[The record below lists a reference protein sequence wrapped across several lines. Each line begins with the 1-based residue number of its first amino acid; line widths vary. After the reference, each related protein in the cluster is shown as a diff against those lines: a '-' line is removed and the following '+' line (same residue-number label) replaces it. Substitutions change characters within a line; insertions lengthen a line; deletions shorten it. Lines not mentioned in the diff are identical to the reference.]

1 MAAPQTSAQPP
12 ELLPK
17 VAVRAPTPRARQN
30 AVVVALRSSP
40 MAMIGVTLLGLFAL
54 AAIVGPYVA
63 PYNPSQLMVGPPTGS
78 PSPHHW
84 LGTTQLGQDIFSQLL
99 AGTRASLEMAVG
111 AGVLTNLIAVAVGLT
126 AGYVRGWV
134 DDILS
139 TLANVFLIIPA
150 LPLLIL
156 ISSYAAAFGI
166 RGTTATV
173 VVVALVG
180 WPWGAR
186 AFRSQ
191 VLSLRYRDFVL
202 AAQTSGESKLRI
214 IFAEIMPN
222 MFSIIAANV
231 IFATVA
237 ALVAEVGLEFIG
249 LGDTS
254 QVSWGTMLYWAQTN
268 AALLNGA
275 WYWFVPPGLAIGL
288 FAVGLVLTNYA
299 IDEITNPRL
308 RTLRAMPAPAAPTP
322 LQPSVEG
329 STGDSTTFA

>member
-1 MAAPQTSAQPP
+1 VAAPDLSSRPP
-12 ELLPK
+12 SIVPGVPAPGTPDSRHRNAVLAALSDSPAALIGTGLLALFAV
-17 VAVRAPTPRARQN
+17 VAV
-30 AVVVALRSSP
+30 
-40 MAMIGVTLLGLFAL
+40 
-54 AAIVGPYVA
+54 VGPFVA
-63 PYNPSQLMVGPPTGS
+63 PYNPSQLMVGPSTGA
-78 PSPHHW
+78 PSAQHW

-99 AGTRASLEMAVG
+99 VGTRASLEMAVG
-111 AGVLTNLIAVAVGLT
+111 AGLLTNVIAVTVGLT

-156 ISSYAAAFGI
+156 ISTYAAAFGV
-166 RGTTATV
+166 RGTTVTA

-186 AFRSQ
+186 AFRAQ
-191 VLSLRYRDFVL
+191 MLSLRNRDFVM
-202 AAQTSGESKLRI
+202 AARVSGESQFRI
-214 IFAEIMPN
+214 IYSEIMPN
-222 MFSIIAANV
+222 MLSIIVANV
-231 IFATVA
+231 IFATLA

-254 QVSWGTMLYWAQTN
+254 QVTWGTMLYWAQTN

-275 WYWFVPPGLAIGL
+275 WFWFVPPGLAIGL

-308 RTLRAMPAPAAPTP
+308 RTLRAMPAPAPEP
-322 LQPSVEG
+322 IQPQAE
-329 STGDSTTFA
+329 STIGDSSTIA